1 MSQRSMACVVCAS
14 LCVSDTRVNRAKTAK
29 PIMTLFRGRQIH
41 VGKKNHVLRGDAQ
54 QCHPTSTTEQSVW
67 RWDAGWMMLWTDTT
81 DRNARWMSESDV
93 YRWGMARWLR
103 SRAGRGRW
111 PATCACRRCSVAAG
125 SRRHRPAAAAA
136 SSAVS
141 ANCWSSGPWSVTC
154 RSTSSLSQC
163 HSPHDTVT
171 PLHTD

>member
-1 MSQRSMACVVCAS
+1 MCQFVCKRHKGKPCKNGQTYHDTISGEADSCGQKEPCITWGCTTVPSYEHDRTICVAVGCWLDDAMDGHDRSQCQMDE
-14 LCVSDTRVNRAKTAK
+14 L
-29 PIMTLFRGRQIH
+29 
-41 VGKKNHVLRGDAQ
+41 
-54 QCHPTSTTEQSVW
+54 
-67 RWDAGWMMLWTDTT
+67 
-81 DRNARWMSESDV
+81 MSESDV
-93 YRWGMARWLR
+93 YRWGMVRWLR

-125 SRRHRPAAAAA
+125 SRRRRPAAAAA

-171 PLHTD
+171 PLHRD